1 MRDNLKDNN
10 CITIKTDLYYQN
22 FSTRYFKKIHKK
34 HNVFIKDIE
43 GEKVKIIENEFAD
56 SENYIEMIVDIK
68 ELEQWYNG
76 YILNFY
82 ENKKDIGDTLYLY
95 KINNNI
101 KINEIDFKKIFDRDI
116 YITISEE
123 NLTKIIEYQ
132 NDFYD
137 SISELKSYTNILYLK
152 EKQLEIVKKLNN
164 KNLEMQ
170 KVLLAKINI
179 LNQIKKLIIKE
190 KDIKKEIKKLIEYE
204 ENFIKLMKLELNQNQ
219 TDILLRNNQGYKI
232 ISKIEKIQTNM
243 KDTYVY
249 GKDKVIIDI
258 DNNKKLVDIKNIEIC
273 DLINFISDTSIN
285 YKRLLNINKQELLK
299 EFTINGFNINYI
311 NKQKNSINGTA
322 EDKRKKKY
330 FFKILDL
337 KNTKEELGGYLSL
350 CGKMK
355 ISNIEKIIKYENICI
370 ILYKYEEDIQKD
382 KGLLNDFLVDNDFQ
396 DEFDKKKYEV
406 IHKVVNEN
414 LRWINS
420 NIFEKK
426 YPMQKFFNERVY
438 QRLTVWYN
446 ESICIKF
453 KNKKYYLLDFV
464 EETKNYFNKDVKLKC
479 FLSQGDPNALNFG
492 IRPIAFDYTTSGYNA
507 IIAEFSTI
515 FWSILFN
522 DLYYAPKYHR
532 NSYYNH
538 EKIIQNL
545 KLCKL
550 NIKYNIVSNNI
561 NIISGEIKTTK
572 IRKIFMKEYIKVL
585 KKNNIQIS
593 KDIIYFLIMRIL
605 CIFNL
610 NEMEEMDKIYSL
622 LIMITIF
629 EIIKNSEEKNVIYEI
644 EKIID
649 NLGEF

>member
-1 MRDNLKDNN
+1 
-10 CITIKTDLYYQN
+10 
-22 FSTRYFKKIHKK
+22 
-34 HNVFIKDIE
+34 
-43 GEKVKIIENEFAD
+43 
-56 SENYIEMIVDIK
+56 
-68 ELEQWYNG
+68 
-76 YILNFY
+76 
-82 ENKKDIGDTLYLY
+82 
-95 KINNNI
+95 
-101 KINEIDFKKIFDRDI
+101 
-116 YITISEE
+116 
-123 NLTKIIEYQ
+123 
-132 NDFYD
+132 
-137 SISELKSYTNILYLK
+137 
-152 EKQLEIVKKLNN
+152 
-164 KNLEMQ
+164 
-170 KVLLAKINI
+170 
-179 LNQIKKLIIKE
+179 
-190 KDIKKEIKKLIEYE
+190 
-204 ENFIKLMKLELNQNQ
+204 
-219 TDILLRNNQGYKI
+219 
-232 ISKIEKIQTNM
+232 
-243 KDTYVY
+243 
-249 GKDKVIIDI
+249 
-258 DNNKKLVDIKNIEIC
+258 
-273 DLINFISDTSIN
+273 
-285 YKRLLNINKQELLK
+285 
-299 EFTINGFNINYI
+299 
-311 NKQKNSINGTA
+311 
-322 EDKRKKKY
+322 
-330 FFKILDL
+330 
-337 KNTKEELGGYLSL
+337 
-350 CGKMK
+350 
-355 ISNIEKIIKYENICI
+355 
-370 ILYKYEEDIQKD
+370 
-382 KGLLNDFLVDNDFQ
+382 
-396 DEFDKKKYEV
+396 
-406 IHKVVNEN
+406 
-414 LRWINS
+414 
-420 NIFEKK
+420 
-426 YPMQKFFNERVY
+426 MQKFFNERVY

-446 ESICIKF
+446 ESICIKI

-561 NIISGEIKTTK
+561 NITSGEIKTTK